1 MIRGRRIF
9 VVVAL
14 CSRAHFSSA
23 KQMFFFCFPS
33 VAAFTLFPFP
43 YFSLFSFFF
52 VMATRDLAFCLFA
65 TCFHFYDSISFVFS
79 RTSVRIAF
87 IVGQAKCKVLQFCSD
102 WHQTLVE

>member
-43 YFSLFSFFF
+43 YFSLFSFFLLWLQGIWLF
-52 VMATRDLAFCLFA
+52 VYLQLVSIFTIPFRL
-65 TCFHFYDSISFVFS
+65 CFPEP
-79 RTSVRIAF
+79 
-87 IVGQAKCKVLQFCSD
+87 QC
-102 WHQTLVE
+102 E